1 MREQTQLT
9 LIEMKPFRNR
19 NLFSNH
25 YLESILPQTEQW
37 KTFSEEGKLFDLIA
51 LFKDSKHFP
60 SYNEAQL
67 EEHLIKPVL
76 KLLGF
81 EFEVQADVGT
91 GSDYPD
97 YALFGVYDKTKV
109 WRNKEALFK
118 EALTICEAKRWDR
131 ELDRPD
137 KDKMSKSW
145 NPSFQIW
152 VYLNRTEKDWGILTN
167 GRKWRL
173 YHKEPRTDKFFEIDL
188 SQIVEKKDVKSLK
201 YFWLFFSRKAF
212 ESGGPIGCYLDSI
225 IHGSVDYAKRVGEDL
240 KENVY
245 NALRIITQGF
255 FDYPSNQLNPSSDE
269 ELKLVQNNTMRLL
282 YRMLFILYSE
292 GKGLLSD
299 EEYLGSPYS
308 LYGLKNEIAEKVDQG
323 QAIIESGTSYWSRLR
338 QLFDLIN
345 FGSEKLG
352 INREQFYVPAYNGGL
367 FDSIRNPFL
376 TRNQIGDKTLAKA
389 IDLLVRSKGEDGK
402 LQFVDYSTLDVRHLG
417 SIYEGLLEYQVHYT
431 VSRKVASG
439 ADLIWQEWEKYATE
453 SKSPKPF
460 EEFPEDRRVEPGRL
474 YVATSNGERKNTG
487 SYYTPDYIVR
497 FIVERSLSPLI
508 LKKKQEALD
517 NGTSLADAVLSTKVL
532 DPAMGSGH
540 FLVGTIDYLS
550 TCIMEAVQTDLERG
564 LISNDKAE
572 SFTLEWAKR
581 EVVSNC
587 IYGVDLNEVA
597 VELAKVSLWL
607 TTICKDRPLS
617 FLDHRLKCGN
627 SLIGAKLD
635 DIVWLPGEKPSRTA
649 SPIEVPH
656 GLVQKILDRMKMLQ
670 DLPEDTVDQVKDKER
685 LFLQLKESDEYG
697 RITVMAD
704 VNTGLRFINCDFDAI
719 RNRYMDLVN
728 EAYYGN
734 QKEWAVRSSQPWA
747 KQALHEATARKF
759 FNWEMEYPEIF
770 FENGIKKVNPGFDAV
785 IGNPP
790 YVRIYRGRIS
800 DEDVKFLADNYQSA
814 HMKFDLYVVFMEL
827 GLNLTARGGYFS
839 MIVPDKWT
847 VSPYGEPLRKQI
859 LSLKLLE
866 LADLRGTRVFED
878 ATVENVIP
886 IILKTPSN
894 EGEPAS
900 SDVNTVSIKKYD
912 MATGELTEA
921 SKIPQRFFL
930 ELPMARIRMDI
941 DDESMEIVRKMESS
955 SIKFGQI
962 CYVNWGLRTGTEERT
977 KKMITDRPLTGR
989 YKRLLRGEDIIDRY
1003 DMKVPERYIDYDLEN
1018 LYNPM
1023 FPEFFEN
1030 EKIVVRKI
1038 CGKKGLMGAFDES
1051 QAYCFSTL
1059 IACVP
1064 HSKLRGLKRQ
1074 GITVPSEQGA
1084 RQDNIWFLTAILNS
1098 SIIGWYYKL
1107 MLSDGLSVVPNDVK
1121 NLPVPIINFQ
1131 LDENECRTQANAI
1144 RAGLIDALELGDQ
1157 SLVQDFIIRGH
1168 SLEPEVKYH
1177 LIGILA
1183 EEMTKSMNTIRYSVD
1198 QFLGWLQSP
1207 SGIGRPICELRK
1219 RAEVEEYYK
1228 SELLGTEPGIREI
1241 EKILKSNQIRLGSA
1255 LSMSLS
1261 EEYRASSKVILPLK
1275 AKISFIDAVI
1285 DSLCVDLY
1293 NVDAASFEKARLRL
1307 SS

>member
-9 LIEMKPFRNR
+9 LIEMKPFHNK

-37 KTFSEEGKLFDLIA
+37 KTFSEGGKILELIT

-76 KLLGF
+76 KILGF

-97 YALFGVYDKTKV
+97 YALFGVYDKSKV
-109 WRNKEALFK
+109 WKNKEALFK

-188 SQIVEKKDVKSLK
+188 SQIVEKKDVKALK
-201 YFWLFFSRKAF
+201 YFWLFFSRNAF
-212 ESGGPIGCYLDSI
+212 ESSGPSGCYLDNI

-245 NALRIITQGF
+245 NALRIISQGF
-255 FDYPSNQLNPSSDE
+255 FDYNSNQLSPTSDE
-269 ELKLVQNNTMRLL
+269 EIKLVQNNTMRLL
-282 YRMLFILYSE
+282 YRMLFVLYAE

-308 LYGLKNEIAEKVDQG
+308 LYGLKNEIAEKIDQG

-352 INREQFYVPAYNGGL
+352 INRELFYVPAYNGGL
-367 FDSIRNPFL
+367 FDSNRNSFL

-417 SIYEGLLEYQVHYT
+417 SIYEGLLEYQVHHSP
-431 VSRKVASG
+431 SRKVASG
-439 ADLIWQEWEKYATE
+439 ADLIWQEYETYATE
-453 SKSPKPF
+453 TKNPKSF
-460 EEFPEDRRVEPGRL
+460 EEFPEDRKVEAGQL

-487 SYYTPDYIVR
+487 SYYTPDYIVH
-497 FIVERSLSPLI
+497 FIVERSLNPLI
-508 LKKKQEALD
+508 TKKKMDAIN
-517 NGTSLADAVLSTKVL
+517 NGASVTQAVLSIKVL

-564 LISNDKAE
+564 LILEEKIDSL
-572 SFTLEWAKR
+572 TLEWAKR

-635 DIVWLPGEKPSRTA
+635 DIVWLPGERPSKTV

-670 DLPEDTVDQVKDKER
+670 ELPEDTVDQVKDKER

-704 VNTGLRFINCDFDAI
+704 VNTGLRFLNLDFNAI

-734 QKEWAVRSSQPWA
+734 QKEWTSRSNQPWA
-747 KQALHEATARKF
+747 KQALHEATKRKF

-770 FENGIKKVNPGFDAV
+770 FENGVKKENPGFDAV

-790 YVRIYRGRIS
+790 YVRIYRGRIAE
-800 DEDVKFLADNYQSA
+800 EDVKFLADNYQSA

-827 GLNLTARGGYFS
+827 GLNLTARGGYFG

-847 VSPYGEPLRKQI
+847 VSPYGEPLRNQI
-859 LSLKLLE
+859 LSFRLLE
-866 LADLRGTRVFED
+866 LADLRGIKVFDD
-878 ATVENVIP
+878 ASVENVIP
-886 IILKTPSN
+886 IVMKTPLN
-894 EGEPAS
+894 DEDPIPTELGI
-900 SDVNTVSIKKYD
+900 VTIKKFD
-912 MATGELTEA
+912 TSTGELTDA

-941 DDESMEIVRKMESS
+941 DNESMEIVRKMESS
-955 SIKFGQI
+955 SIKLGQI

-977 KKMITDRPLTGR
+977 KKMIADRPLTVR

-1003 DMKVPERYIDYDLEN
+1003 EMKIPERYIDYDLEN

-1038 CGKKGLMGAFDES
+1038 CGKRGLMGAFDRS

-1064 HSKLRGLKRQ
+1064 HSKLIGLKRQ
-1074 GITVPSEQGA
+1074 GIIAPTVQGA
-1084 RQDNIWFLTAILNS
+1084 KQDDLRFLTAILNS

-1121 NLPVPIINFQ
+1121 NLPVPIIEFRI
-1131 LDENECRTQANAI
+1131 DENECRSKTNDAMSDMLNA
-1144 RAGLIDALELGDQ
+1144 LDSGD
-1157 SLVQDFIIRGH
+1157 STLVQSNVLKCH

-1177 LIGILA
+1177 LINILV
-1183 EEMTKSMNTIRYSVD
+1183 EEMSKSMHAMRYSID

-1207 SGIGRPICELRK
+1207 SGIGRPISDLTK
-1219 RAEVEEYYK
+1219 RAEIEEYYK
-1228 SELLGTEPGIREI
+1228 NELLGTDQGYREI
-1241 EKILKSNQIRLGSA
+1241 EKILKLNKIRLGSA
-1255 LSMSLS
+1255 LSMNLN
-1261 EEYRASSKVILPLK
+1261 EEYRSSCKVILPLK
-1275 AKISFIDAVI
+1275 AKITFIDTVI
-1285 DSLCVDLY
+1285 DSLCIDLY
-1293 NVDAASFEKARLRL
+1293 GIDAASFEKARSRL
-1307 SS
+1307 SV